1 MPEDYHLFDSHQWH
15 SFWESHVEQWRNCDL
30 SQAAYCRSH
39 HLKAHQFYH
48 WRRRILA
55 PQNEVSFLP
64 VALSGGKAHNHPL
77 IRIHTPNGFTIEI
90 ENQDGLFEVNSFIA
104 TVASL

>member
-1 MPEDYHLFDSHQWH
+1 MPEDYHLFDSHQRR
-15 SFWESHVEQWRNCDL
+15 SFWESHVEQWQNSDH

-39 HLKAHQFYH
+39 NLKAHQFYH

-64 VALSGGKAHNHPL
+64 VTLSGTLAQNHPTVR
-77 IRIHTPNGFTIEI
+77 IRTPSGFTIEI
-90 ENQDGLFEVNSFIA
+90 DNRHGFNEINQL
-104 TVASL
+104 VAMVAAL